1 MRQFAFYSG
10 IIMISIYIIMGITL
24 IFSNAFINELG
35 EKKTYIGIGLI
46 VYGAFRMWITFR
58 MFKNKKPNQE

>member
-1 MRQFAFYSG
+1 
-10 IIMISIYIIMGITL
+10 MGITL

-58 MFKNKKPNQE
+58 LFKNKKPNQE